1 MTYKCKDRIYPMKNN
16 ILKENK
22 QKIKDLSMS
31 ITAIAVMNIVIQ
43 FVMYPFLERNLG
55 VEKYGVTLSVISV
68 IAILAGTL
76 GTSANYSRM
85 VTSMHEDIHY
95 TNGDYNIILLVLSAL
110 CGVGSIFY
118 LKYLGI
124 ATPITSVLIVILM
137 ILTAFR
143 YYSDVQYKMSGNFFR
158 YMLFYISVAVGYIIG
173 ILVYRLYGEWM
184 LALIVGELT
193 SFIFAIF
200 SGTIYRK
207 DILRPSKD
215 FMPVCQSMGFLLL
228 STLIENLTLNAD
240 RLVLMVF
247 AGGGAVTVY
256 YVASLLGKVIA
267 MLSTPINSL
276 IISNLLKYKGGLTKK
291 MWTVATLGVSALG
304 LCAFIGCTIV
314 SPLLNLLYPDLK
326 GEVERYIAP
335 SIIGQIFYFIS
346 GILLVILLKFRGEK
360 NQFLF
365 NLAYVIEFFAIVILG
380 TYLGGLDG
388 FVYSALAAN
397 AIRFIAVIIWGFIP
411 SKKKVPQ
418 ELNSELQVDKK

>member
-1 MTYKCKDRIYPMKNN
+1 MKNN

-43 FVMYPFLERNLG
+43 FVMYPFLERGLG
-55 VEKYGVTLSVISV
+55 KESYGVTLSILSV
-68 IAILAGTL
+68 VAIIAGTL

-85 VTSMHEDIHY
+85 VTSTHENIHY
-95 TNGDYNIILLVLSAL
+95 TNGDYNIILLSLSAV
-110 CGVGSIFY
+110 CGLGGIFY
-118 LKYLGI
+118 LKYLGL
-124 ATPITSVLIVILM
+124 ATPIMSILFVVLI
-137 ILTAFR
+137 ILTSFR
-143 YYSDVQYKMSGNFFR
+143 YYSDVEFKMNGNFFR
-158 YMLFYISVAVGYIIG
+158 YMMFYISISAGYILG
-173 ILVYRLYGEWM
+173 MLVYRITGLWM
-184 LALIVGELT
+184 LAFSIGELA
-193 SFIFAIF
+193 SIVFVIF
-200 SGTIYRK
+200 SGTTYRK
-207 DILRPSKD
+207 DVLRPSKD
-215 FMPVCQSMGFLLL
+215 FIPVCQSMGFLLL

-240 RLVLMVF
+240 RLILMVF

-291 MWTVATLGVSALG
+291 MWILATLGVSALG
-304 LCAFIGCTIV
+304 LCAFIGCAVV
-314 SPLLNLLYPDLK
+314 SPLLNVLYPDLK
-326 GEVERYIAP
+326 GEIEAYIAP
-335 SIIGQIFYFIS
+335 SILGQIFYFIS

-380 TYLGGLDG
+380 TYFGGLDG

-411 SKKKVPQ
+411 SKKQDSQ
-418 ELNSELQVDKK
+418 ELNSELQAE